1 MKIHHQGTYRNMRN
15 VLIGTPN
22 RPIILIMISVFVRR
36 AAAFLVG
43 HSMPI
48 ASNCSPALL
57 PKHFRS
63 SLTIFYRRAGT
74 EADSDGEDNDE
85 DDEEDLTDA
94 QPKQL
99 GKLQF
104 KTMDVEQIETK
115 EKKGQVRRQCE
126 YK

>member
-1 MKIHHQGTYRNMRN
+1 MKFTTKGRIRNIRN
-15 VLIGTPN
+15 VLIGTSN

-43 HSMPI
+43 HSLPI

-63 SLTIFYRRAGT
+63 SLIIFSYRRAGT

-85 DDEEDLTDA
+85 DDEEDLNYA

-115 EKKGQVRRQCE
+115 EKKGQVRRQC
-126 YK
+126 